1 MFLSQLLCDELVTN
15 QIILLILGVDV
26 RVCPEEKSDLIK
38 T

>member
-15 QIILLILGVDV
+15 QIILPVGADV
-26 RVCPEEKSDLIK
+26 KICPEGKSDLIK